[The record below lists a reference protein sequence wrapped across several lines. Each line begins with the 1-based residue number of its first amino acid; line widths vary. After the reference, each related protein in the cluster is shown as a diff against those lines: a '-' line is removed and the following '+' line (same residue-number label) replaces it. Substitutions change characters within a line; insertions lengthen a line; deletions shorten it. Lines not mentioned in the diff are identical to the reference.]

1 MSDLGEL
8 SFFLGMEFMRRGDG
22 IVMHQQKYIGE
33 LLEKF
38 EMESCNPLSN
48 PSETN
53 TKIDECSDEEK
64 VDPTVFRQIVG
75 SLRYVCNSRPDICYA
90 VSVISRFM
98 HDPRKSHMI
107 AAKRILRYLKGTLEI
122 GLLFPIGT
130 NSAASTLIG
139 YSDSDWCGDITDRR
153 STSGYVFKFNNAAI
167 SWCTKKQ
174 AVTALSS
181 CEAEYIAGTFAAC
194 QAIWLNSVM
203 IEIKCEPVKP
213 LILRIDNKSA
223 ISLAKN
229 PISHGR
235 SKHIATRFHFI
246 REQVTNGMIEVQYCP
261 TEVQLADGFTKAV
274 KLDRFEFLRRSL
286 GLVVCNS
293 SMN

>member
-1 MSDLGEL
+1 M
-8 SFFLGMEFMRRGDG
+8 
-22 IVMHQQKYIGE
+22 
-33 LLEKF
+33 
-38 EMESCNPLSN
+38 
-48 PSETN
+48 
-53 TKIDECSDEEK
+53 
-64 VDPTVFRQIVG
+64 FRQIVG

-98 HDPRKSHMI
+98 HDPRKPHMI
-107 AAKRILRYLKGTLEI
+107 AAKRILRYLKGTLEL

-130 NSAASTLIG
+130 SSAGSTLIG

-203 IEIKCEPVKP
+203 KEIKCEPVKP
-213 LILRIDNKSA
+213 LILRIDNKSS

-246 REQVTNGMIEVQYCP
+246 REQVANGMIEVQYCP

-286 GLVVCNS
+286 GLVACNS

>member
-1 MSDLGEL
+1 
-8 SFFLGMEFMRRGDG
+8 
-22 IVMHQQKYIGE
+22 
-33 LLEKF
+33 
-38 EMESCNPLSN
+38 
-48 PSETN
+48 
-53 TKIDECSDEEK
+53 
-64 VDPTVFRQIVG
+64 
-75 SLRYVCNSRPDICYA
+75 
-90 VSVISRFM
+90 
-98 HDPRKSHMI
+98 
-107 AAKRILRYLKGTLEI
+107 
-122 GLLFPIGT
+122 
-130 NSAASTLIG
+130 
-139 YSDSDWCGDITDRR
+139 
-153 STSGYVFKFNNAAI
+153 
-167 SWCTKKQ
+167 
-174 AVTALSS
+174 VTALSS

-213 LILRIDNKSA
+213 LNLRIDSKSA

-286 GLVVCNS
+286 GLVMFSAQAQACVPAELACILRAPVPA
-293 SMN
+293 